1 MNRRKIAREGLEM
14 PGKQRVQFDFTQES
28 YDRIKVIQESTGAS
42 TLAEV
47 LRESLK
53 YYEWLL
59 DLVGNN
65 PANLEGVV
73 QRVNDL
79 MAKEG

>member
-1 MNRRKIAREGLEM
+1 MTMKD
-14 PGKQRVQFDFTQES
+14 KQRLYFDFTQES
-28 YDRIKVIQESTGAS
+28 YERIKAMQESTGAD

-59 DLVGNN
+59 DLVNN
-65 PANLEGVV
+65 DPAKLEGLAE
-73 QRVNDL
+73 RVSDL
-79 MAKEG
+79 MGGNHE